1 MKIELSLF
9 CIGLITDREGSET
22 VAQDT
27 LTNKC
32 NTKDLCSFWLENHP
46 AQHLAGNN
54 PIMTFNETSQF
65 ESVKRAS
72 KKKQMLCLCATLT
85 EIVFMY
91 LCIGPICLVQVM
103 IGLFPAR
110 CWAGRFSNQ
119 NEQRS
124 LVLHLL
130 EYLGQQF
137 RIPLGPLSSQY

>member
-1 MKIELSLF
+1 M
-9 CIGLITDREGSET
+9 ITDREGSET

-72 KKKQMLCLCATLT
+72 KKKQFQFLKLKLYIL
-85 EIVFMY
+85 E
-91 LCIGPICLVQVM
+91 
-103 IGLFPAR
+103 AR
-110 CWAGRFSNQ
+110 SSSYIASGQ
-119 NEQRS
+119 
-124 LVLHLL
+124 HLEL
-130 EYLGQQF
+130 Q
-137 RIPLGPLSSQY
+137 